1 MYQIEH
7 YLTADGQKDHYTE
20 WLRRLVDMQV
30 KVFQAETT
38 AAIEE
43 EKLRVSAQTA
53 NQALAQKIAE
63 SRSNLHAQMVAS
75 GLSAMHVQASISSSH
90 GTGQDVSVNY
100 SYAEKMDE
108 DHSESVSYNE
118 NKAIP

>member
-1 MYQIEH
+1 M
-7 YLTADGQKDHYTE
+7 DGLKAKYDAIATT
-20 WLRRLVDMQV
+20 VDMQV

-43 EKLRVSAQTA
+43 EKLKVSAQTA

-63 SRSNLHAQMVAS
+63 AQSNLHAQMVAS

-90 GTGQDVSVNY
+90 GTGQDVSFNY

-108 DHSESVSYNE
+108 GHSESVSYNE